1 MRMTGSS
8 REEME
13 IETQLRRWMA
23 LAIFSLIAISSTAVL
38 ANSQNDKRI
47 IHATWMDHPP
57 VIDGDL
63 SEGAWQK
70 ATVVTL
76 PYPVNFLNFSVLV
89 LS

>member
-1 MRMTGSS
+1 MTGSS

-23 LAIFSLIAISSTAVL
+23 LAIFILIAISSTAVL
-38 ANSQNDKRI
+38 ANSQSDKRI
-47 IHATWMDHPP
+47 IQATWMDHPP

-63 SEGAWQK
+63 LEGAWQK
-70 ATVVTL
+70 AKVVTL
-76 PYPVNFLNFSVLV
+76 PYSVNFLNFSVLV